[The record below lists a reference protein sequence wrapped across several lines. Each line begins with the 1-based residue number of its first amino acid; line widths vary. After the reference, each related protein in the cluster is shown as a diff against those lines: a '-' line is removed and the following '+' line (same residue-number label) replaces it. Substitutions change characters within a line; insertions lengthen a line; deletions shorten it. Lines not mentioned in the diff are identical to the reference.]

1 MKESTYLQI
10 IIKTTV
16 ISTIT
21 IVILLL
27 FSLLPSVN
35 TKWMDG
41 GKLVLEY
48 VQFSDLFFRWHD
60 PIETPYIESSKD
72 SCKVYV
78 VDVNKYENREELAD
92 LFNAIADAQPYLVA
106 LDLTFDPYYMMDTV
120 VNRHLIESIKRLPNL
135 VIAEGVLNN
144 GDSLHH
150 SFIAESLKGYGEEA
164 LISLPFPIARRW
176 KKEFIVKGDTIPSF
190 AAAIANKTGIIIPDS
205 HEECLINFSIYEAPA
220 LDLPRRFN
228 PEILRNQIIIVG
240 DVEDKRDYFMVPF
253 TFNSDMRMSGVLI
266 HSQILQTI
274 MAQQWFR
281 KISKSWMW
289 IIAFIYLWLYICG
302 GKFITK
308 FLSSR
313 PKWKWAER
321 RTKNLWKLLV
331 TIILILCAYWIFW
344 WTHRYIDVIAV
355 ILTPVML
362 WIEDAVVSIYEFFI
376 LGVKTLNEF
385 IIKKKGLKI

>member
-1 MKESTYLQI
+1 MKQSTYFQI
-10 IIKTTV
+10 AIKTTV

-21 IVILLL
+21 IAILLL

-35 TKWMDG
+35 MKWLDG

-48 VQFSDLFFRWHD
+48 FHFSDLFFRWHA
-60 PIETPYIESSKD
+60 PIERPYID
-72 SCKVYV
+72 STKVYV
-78 VDVNKYENREELAD
+78 VDVNRYDREKLTD
-92 LFNAIADAQPYLVA
+92 LFIDIADAQPRLVA
-106 LDLTFDPYYMMDTV
+106 LDLTFDPYVMMDSM
-120 VNRHLIESIKRLPNL
+120 VNQRLVESIKRLPNL
-135 VIAEGVLNN
+135 IIAEEENVI
-144 GDSLHH
+144 GDPLHH
-150 SFIAESLKGYGEEA
+150 SFFADVLKDYGEEA
-164 LISLPFPIARRW
+164 IVSLPFPIARSW
-176 KKEFIVKGDTIPSF
+176 EKEFVVAEDTIPSF
-190 AAAIANKTGIIIPDS
+190 AAAIARRAGIDLPKSQNKY
-205 HEECLINFSIYEAPA
+205 LINFSICEASV
-220 LDLPRRFN
+220 LDLPIKFN
-228 PEILRNQIIIVG
+228 PELLRDQIIIVG
-240 DVEDKRDYFMVPF
+240 DVKDKRDFFVVPF
-253 TFNSDMRMSGVLI
+253 TFNPDMRMSGVMI
-266 HSQILQTI
+266 HAQILQTI

-302 GKFITK
+302 GKFITT